1 MELNIDKFGDI
12 LNKILFGLESGD
24 DAIVVENDN
33 YKINAKRTKAVGLIE
48 ELQIGVGNNLGVNSI
63 IAKKLRD
70 GILNGVKDY
79 LKAEEKVAKSIKQA
93 TEEDAKVE
101 EEIKIDEVEI
111 NEIAKNIDKPTK
123 VKSKK

>member
-24 DAIVVENDN
+24 DVIVVENDN